1 MVPCITSF
9 PVQNALHSCSSNPML
24 QASGPV
30 GGGMNSSW
38 TWAAVFAGIAVVITV
53 ISVCLTIVHR
63 RRSILAT
70 MLEPVDNLLD
80 DTALEFAKLA
90 TLPATKD
97 NLEKL
102 SKLLNRIKQAEKAF
116 PSIPIGTVVAHIEEY
131 EKTALPD
138 NFAEKL
144 TARSTAEG
152 TLALSRQQG
161 ARIVHVQA
169 AIDTVQGIIKTLRK
183 R

>member
-1 MVPCITSF
+1 
-9 PVQNALHSCSSNPML
+9 ML

-30 GGGMNSSW
+30 SGGLSGSW

-63 RRSILAT
+63 RRTILAT
-70 MLEPVDNLLD
+70 LLEPVDSLLD
-80 DTALEFAKLA
+80 DAAVELAKLA

-97 NLEKL
+97 SLDEL

-116 PSIPIGTVVAHIEEY
+116 PSIPVGTVVANIEEY
-131 EKTALPD
+131 EQTVLPD
-138 NFAEKL
+138 DFAEKL
-144 TARSTAEG
+144 TATRTAEQIL
-152 TLALSRQQG
+152 TLSRQQG

-169 AIDTVQGIIKTLRK
+169 SIDTVQDVIKTLRK